1 MTRTSPFTN
10 AAQGF
15 ADLAA
20 NLGAAKSAL
29 ATLTFNGEGKVAD
42 QINENLER
50 YAEVIGKLE
59 EGANTT
65 SEDAQKQADADEE
78 LLNAPSEEE
87 VEELKQKY
95 LEVKRKAANGEAT
108 DQELEDAQ
116 NAYLD
121 AKKQRE
127 EALKKHTEETEFS
140 NLNTGTDDDEEDT
153 SSSPSTSDT
162 GTSPSSGSSLGGD
175 DEAGTPGDTE
185 LSSDGSQTP
194 QQSMMNQPQA
204 QQAQQQPQASAQPQ
218 MSGASPQQQQQQPQ
232 SNKSA
237 PPNMPSYQGP
247 RESGLKKDG
256 KDPLAFLN
264 DRKVNT
270 NVSGS
275 ASPFL
280 NDRGT
285 SVTGVTS
292 KADTSGM
299 NSPSVTTSGAQPGSG
314 DQRGNQTGGRMG
326 GMGGMGGMMGGGM
339 GGAQGAGAGSKEKPE
354 IFTQDKD
361 LLGKESLDQAIEG
374 GMIGRDTSAPT
385 THGEGR

>member
-1 MTRTSPFTN
+1 MTSPFTN

-15 ADLAA
+15 SDLAA
-20 NLGAAKSAL
+20 SLGNVKGEL
-29 ATLTFNGEGKVAD
+29 ATLTFSGEGAVAD
-42 QINENLER
+42 QFNENLEK
-50 YAEVIGKLE
+50 YAEVIAKLE
-59 EGANTT
+59 EAANNTA
-65 SEDAQKQADADEE
+65 EDAQTQADADEE

-108 DQELEDAQ
+108 DEELEDAQ
-116 NAYLD
+116 NEYLD

-127 EALKKHTEETEFS
+127 DALKKHTEETEFS
-140 NLNTGTDDDEEDT
+140 NLNTDTNGSGNDSTASSSSSDT
-153 SSSPSTSDT
+153 S
-162 GTSPSSGSSLGGD
+162 TSPRSGSTLGGD
-175 DEAGTPGDTE
+175 ESSAPGGTE

-194 QQSMMNQPQA
+194 QQSMMSQPQ
-204 QQAQQQPQASAQPQ
+204 QAAQPQASAQPQ
-218 MSGASPQQQQQQPQ
+218 MGGGAAPQQAQQPQ
-232 SNKSA
+232 SNKLA

-247 RESGLKKDG
+247 RDTGKKDG

-270 NVSGS
+270 NVSGA

-292 KADTSGM
+292 KVDTSGM
-299 NSPSVTTSGAQPGSG
+299 NSPAVSATGSQPGSG
-314 DQRGNQTGGRMG
+314 DQRGNQMGGRMMG
-326 GMGGMGGMMGGGM
+326 GMGGMGGMMGGM
-339 GGAQGAGAGSKEKPE
+339 GGAQGAGKGSKEKPE

-385 THGEGR
+385 TQGDGR